1 MPCSVRSRR
10 SSFRLL
16 SAVPGDEPVVSGQVG
31 PVVGDGAGIGIAC
44 TQGEGDERGFVQCRT
59 RPVGYRP
66 ARGRDR
72 VAETGG
78 RACRAYRSE
87 ALREAFG
94 IGLVEPCAHVLGEI
108 GAYRRF
114 PPGSGFGRE
123 HGHGQFR
130 ILQRGLAPSVYPGVP
145 RDDLPGTGI
154 GDLHAVPADG
164 GQERPSVQRG
174 ACEVP
179 VRVDVYLPVLVG
191 PAALPSDRV
200 ERGGRQ
206 RHQRRAILPE
216 HVPDGGAPAV
226 MPRRGGQRI
235 ASVEHDPSEL
245 RVGLGLQRRDH
256 EVAAE
261 EPDRVLHRAFLPTG
275 IGVAEPRVDAVV
287 REERVEHRGERHLA
301 PRVPASRAGGVVHD
315 DHGRDAAD
323 VLEHLDQP
331 VAQAFRVLPGQARH
345 VPHVRMG
352 ERDDQAVVVHELA
365 GDAGLRHTEIDLR
378 DAGRPDE
385 LAVPVGTAP
394 VRLAPAS
401 HVPQRR
407 RVLAVVAG
415 LRAEPVVHAFGGMAL
430 LARQHAVGLEPSV
443 DQCRVRVDL
452 GAPAPVHGRFRGHV
466 VHISVFRD
474 RGAVHVQSPRDLR
487 PGHSLTVQSPDI
499 LLFGHR
505 YRHRPFLPERRRL
518 QPVDSFFGYV
528 SGIYR
533 HGGPVPVLVWAVIWC
548 SSCWKPAAHTAEK

>member
-1 MPCSVRSRR
+1 M
-10 SSFRLL
+10 
-16 SAVPGDEPVVSGQVG
+16 
-31 PVVGDGAGIGIAC
+31 
-44 TQGEGDERGFVQCRT
+44 
-59 RPVGYRP
+59 
-66 ARGRDR
+66 
-72 VAETGG
+72 
-78 RACRAYRSE
+78 
-87 ALREAFG
+87 
-94 IGLVEPCAHVLGEI
+94 
-108 GAYRRF
+108 
-114 PPGSGFGRE
+114 
-123 HGHGQFR
+123 
-130 ILQRGLAPSVYPGVP
+130 
-145 RDDLPGTGI
+145 
-154 GDLHAVPADG
+154 
-164 GQERPSVQRG
+164 QRG

-200 ERGGRQ
+200 ERGGGQ
-206 RHQRRAILPE
+206 RHQRRAVLLE
-216 HVPDGGAPAV
+216 RVPDGVAPAV
-226 MPRRGGQRI
+226 VPRRGGQRV

-287 REERVEHRGERHLA
+287 REERVEHRSERHLA

-315 DHGRDAAD
+315 DHWRDSAD

-345 VPHVRMG
+345 VSHIRMG
-352 ERDDQAVVVHELA
+352 EHDDQAVVVHELA
-365 GDAGLRHTEIDLR
+365 GDAGLRHAEIDLR
-378 DAGRPDE
+378 DARRPDE
-385 LAVPVGTAP
+385 LAVSVGTAP

-407 RVLAVVAG
+407 RVLAVVLG
-415 LRAEPVVHAFGGMAL
+415 LRAEPVVHAFGGVAL
-430 LARQHAVGLEPSV
+430 LAGRPAVGLEPSV
-443 DQCRVRVDL
+443 DQRRVRVDL
-452 GAPAPVHGRFRGHV
+452 GAAAPVRGRFRRHV
-466 VHISVFRD
+466 VHVGVFRD
-474 RGAVHVQSPRDLR
+474 SGAIHVQPPRDLR

-518 QPVDSFFGYV
+518 QPADSFLGHI

-533 HGGPVPVLVWAVIWC
+533 HGGLVPVFVWAVIRC
-548 SSCWKPAAHTAEK
+548 SFRWKPAAYAVEK

>member
-1 MPCSVRSRR
+1 MPCSGRSRR
-10 SSFRLL
+10 SSSRLL
-16 SAVPGDEPVVSGQVG
+16 SAVPGDEPVVSGQGG
-31 PVVGDGAGIGIAC
+31 PVVGDGAVVGVAC
-44 TQGEGDERGFVQCRT
+44 AQGEGDERGFAQR
-59 RPVGYRP
+59 RAGPVGYRP

-78 RACRAYRSE
+78 GACRAYRSE

-130 ILQRGLAPSVYPGVP
+130 IPQRGLAPSVYPGAP

-154 GDLHAVPADG
+154 GDPHAVPADG

-287 REERVEHRGERHLA
+287 REERVEHRGGRHLA

-352 ERDDQAVVVHELA
+352 
-365 GDAGLRHTEIDLR
+365 
-378 DAGRPDE
+378 
-385 LAVPVGTAP
+385 GT
-394 VRLAPAS
+394 
-401 HVPQRR
+401 
-407 RVLAVVAG
+407 
-415 LRAEPVVHAFGGMAL
+415 
-430 LARQHAVGLEPSV
+430 
-443 DQCRVRVDL
+443 
-452 GAPAPVHGRFRGHV
+452 
-466 VHISVFRD
+466 
-474 RGAVHVQSPRDLR
+474 
-487 PGHSLTVQSPDI
+487 
-499 LLFGHR
+499 
-505 YRHRPFLPERRRL
+505 
-518 QPVDSFFGYV
+518 
-528 SGIYR
+528 
-533 HGGPVPVLVWAVIWC
+533 
-548 SSCWKPAAHTAEK
+548 

>member
-1 MPCSVRSRR
+1 MASSGSCSVDWLRPYTRGYRATISP
-10 SSFRLL
+10 
-16 SAVPGDEPVVSGQVG
+16 VPGSVIRTLSQRMSASASHLSGM
-31 PVVGDGAGIGIAC
+31 I
-44 TQGEGDERGFVQCRT
+44 
-59 RPVGYRP
+59 
-66 ARGRDR
+66 
-72 VAETGG
+72 
-78 RACRAYRSE
+78 
-87 ALREAFG
+87 
-94 IGLVEPCAHVLGEI
+94 
-108 GAYRRF
+108 
-114 PPGSGFGRE
+114 
-123 HGHGQFR
+123 
-130 ILQRGLAPSVYPGVP
+130 
-145 RDDLPGTGI
+145 
-154 GDLHAVPADG
+154 
-164 GQERPSVQRG
+164 RPSCAWVS
-174 ACEVP
+174 A
-179 VRVDVYLPVLVG
+179 
-191 PAALPSDRV
+191 SS
-200 ERGGRQ
+200 GGTMRL
-206 RHQRRAILPE
+206 RRRNPTAFST
-216 HVPDGGAPAV
+216 APF
-226 MPRRGGQRI
+226 
-235 ASVEHDPSEL
+235 S
-245 RVGLGLQRRDH
+245 
-256 EVAAE
+256 
-261 EPDRVLHRAFLPTG
+261 PTG

-287 REERVEHRGERHLA
+287 REERVEHRGGRHLA

-415 LRAEPVVHAFGGMAL
+415 LRAEPVVHAFGGTAL
-430 LARQHAVGLEPSV
+430 LARQHAVGLEPFV

-474 RGAVHVQSPRDLR
+474 RGAVHVRSPRDLR

-518 QPVDSFFGYV
+518 QPVDSFSGYV

-533 HGGPVPVLVWAVIWC
+533 HGGPVPVLVWAVIRC